1 MKVIFTKQEIIDVL
15 RAQYNLHESVDIEI
29 IDSDT
34 TGANDT
40 KDWIA
45 VPKDWNYE
53 IPLTFATTKVEV
65 MFNNSNVESGFAD
78 KWSASWNQ
86 RRDLRI
92 VKYRILNA

>member
-1 MKVIFTKQEIIDVL
+1 MKVIFTKQEIIDGL
-15 RAQYNLHESVDIEI
+15 RAQYNLHESVAIEI

-34 TGANDT
+34 TGADDT

-53 IPLTFATTKVEV
+53 KTPTSENIKVEV
-65 MFNNSNVESGFAD
+65 MFNNSKVTTGFAD
-78 KWSASWNQ
+78 EWSSSWDQ
-86 RRDLRI
+86 RRDFRI